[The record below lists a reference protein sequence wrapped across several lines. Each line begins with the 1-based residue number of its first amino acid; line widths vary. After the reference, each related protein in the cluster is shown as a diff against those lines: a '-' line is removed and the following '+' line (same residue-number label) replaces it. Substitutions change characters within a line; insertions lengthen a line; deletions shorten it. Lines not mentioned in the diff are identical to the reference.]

1 MTFQWVI
8 LLLSFFEISSSLSS
22 QDRIDSVIQAN
33 YRAMQNNYE
42 NLEFGKQLT
51 FTMNSKKNLLLFSH
65 NAKVIQL

>member
-8 LLLSFFEISSSLSS
+8 LLLSFFEVSSSLSS

-51 FTMNSKKNLLLFSH
+51 FTMNSN
-65 NAKVIQL
+65 

>member
-51 FTMNSKKNLLLFSH
+51 FTMNSNKNLLLFSH